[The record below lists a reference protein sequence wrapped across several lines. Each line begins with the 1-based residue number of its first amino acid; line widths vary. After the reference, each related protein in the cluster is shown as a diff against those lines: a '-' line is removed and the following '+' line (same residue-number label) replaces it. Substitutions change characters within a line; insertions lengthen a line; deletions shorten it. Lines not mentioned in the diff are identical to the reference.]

1 MNPRHVYATGATLPI
16 PLAEAGSKT
25 PNWQEAQIALLHVE
39 QSPHRKTLR
48 LMASMCITLK
58 IVDQKPGD
66 GGAAG
71 DALDTSDLIF
81 FEVIGRFTP
90 DAITTVR
97 QIRAGSRVPIIVF
110 TDALRPECTAK
121 ALEAGADVV
130 LLDNMTPDT
139 LRQAVA
145 ITAGRAVTEASGNIT
160 PDTAAAIAASGVD
173 LLAVGW
179 ITHSAPTLDIG

>member
-1 MNPRHVYATGATLPI
+1 MNSRHVYATGATLPI

-39 QSPHRKTLR
+39 QSPHRKMLR
-48 LMASMCITLK
+48 LMASMCATLT

-71 DALDTSDLIF
+71 DALDTRDLIF

-110 TDALRPECTAK
+110 TDALRPECTAR

-130 LLDNMTPDT
+130 LALATAPAIVAARCSAL
-139 LRQAVA
+139 LRRWQPYGMAPA
-145 ITAGRAVTEASGNIT
+145 SLSAAGERRRAL
-160 PDTAAAIAASGVD
+160 PAARLQPRTV
-173 LLAVGW
+173 
-179 ITHSAPTLDIG
+179 